1 MPSWFPRPN
10 LLGRLRRFRRLF
22 LLLAVIGPGLITS
35 NADNDAGG
43 IATYS
48 QAGAQFGYK
57 MLWLL
62 VVITI
67 CLAVVNEMSA
77 RMGVVTGKGLADLI
91 REKFGVRSTTFAMLL
106 LLVANAFTTMAEFAG
121 IAAGM
126 QLFGVSKFVSVPIA
140 AIAIWVLVTRG
151 SYPVVERVLLSLGV
165 LYLTYVISG
174 FLSHPDWSTVLRAS
188 VVPQA
193 EASKAYFLLAIALIG
208 TTISPWMQFYLQA
221 AVAEKGIPND
231 QLSYSRA
238 DVLVG
243 SIVTDVIA
251 WFIVVATAA
260 AVYGHL
266 SPDQISNMQAG
277 DYARALQPVAGK
289 FAVILF
295 GIGLVGASLLAGS
308 VVPLSTSY
316 AVTEAFGWERG
327 VDRGG
332 GEAPVFFGLFT
343 FLIVVAAVA
352 VLIPGVPL
360 VQMILYSQDVDG
372 LILPAILVYMLILIN
387 DRRIMGRFVNNVATN
402 VIAVTTVA
410 GLIILTVLLL
420 ISAIPGSP
428 LAG

>member
-1 MPSWFPRPN
+1 MPGWFPRPN
-10 LLGRLRRFRRLF
+10 ILGRLRRFRRLF

-91 REKFGVRSTTFAMLL
+91 RERFGVRSTTFAMLL

-126 QLFGVSKFVSVPIA
+126 QLLGVPKYISVPIA
-140 AIAIWVLVTRG
+140 GIAIWVLVTRG
-151 SYPVVERVLLSLGV
+151 SYPVVERVLLSLGA
-165 LYLTYVISG
+165 LYLTYVVSG
-174 FLSHPDWSTVLRAS
+174 FLSHPDWSTVARAS
-188 VVPQA
+188 VVPEGEVSRA
-193 EASKAYFLLAIALIG
+193 FFLLAIAMIG
-208 TTISPWMQFYLQA
+208 TTITPWMQFYLQA
-221 AVAEKGIPND
+221 AIAEKGIPND
-231 QLSYSRA
+231 QLAYSRA

-243 SIVTDVIA
+243 SVVTDVIA
-251 WFIVVATAA
+251 WFIVVASAA

-266 SPDQISNMQAG
+266 PAAQIANMQAA
-277 DYARALQPVAGK
+277 DYARALQPVAGH

-295 GIGLVGASLLAGS
+295 GVGLVGASLLAGS

-327 VDRGG
+327 VDRAGA
-332 GEAPVFFGLFT
+332 EAPVFFGIFT
-343 FLIVVAAVA
+343 FLIVAGAAA

-360 VQMILYSQDVDG
+360 VQMILLSQDVNG
-372 LILPAILVYMLILIN
+372 LILPAILVYMLILVN
-387 DRRIMGRFVNNVATN
+387 DRRIMGRFVNNVVTN
-402 VIAVTTVA
+402 VIAITTVV
-410 GLIILTVLLL
+410 GLIVLTVLLL
-420 ISAIPGSP
+420 LSAIPGSP